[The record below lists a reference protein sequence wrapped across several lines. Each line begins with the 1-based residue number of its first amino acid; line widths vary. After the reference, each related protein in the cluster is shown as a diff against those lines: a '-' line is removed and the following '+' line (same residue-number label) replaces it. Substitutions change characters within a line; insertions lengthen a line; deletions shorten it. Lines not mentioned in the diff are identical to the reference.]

1 MNKWNKDVQEKDIQ
15 IENIKVFYILNIFP
29 HFCLITK
36 IIFQMP
42 NLMFKSKQLMF
53 VSYLFKKQL
62 EAVEN
67 DKSGLKQSSSVTE
80 DKYKLAKSKINE
92 LSEKMD
98 EVVRL
103 TNKEKD
109 EILAKYR
116 AAKETIRK
124 LLDQVPIY

>member
-1 MNKWNKDVQEKDIQ
+1 
-15 IENIKVFYILNIFP
+15 
-29 HFCLITK
+29 
-36 IIFQMP
+36 
-42 NLMFKSKQLMF
+42 
-53 VSYLFKKQL
+53 
-62 EAVEN
+62 
-67 DKSGLKQSSSVTE
+67 LKQSSSITE

-124 LLDQVPIY
+124 LLDQVSVLPTLDMAVP

>member
-1 MNKWNKDVQEKDIQ
+1 MPTLRFHSTNARSPAVNLRDALLIGQAPDRGLYLPER
-15 IENIKVFYILNIFP
+15 FP
-29 HFCLITK
+29 TFTANERAACAKLPYHEIAFRVLARFTAGVL
-36 IIFQMP
+36 P
-42 NLMFKSKQLMF
+42 
-53 VSYLFKKQL
+53 
-62 EAVEN
+62 
-67 DKSGLKQSSSVTE
+67 E

-124 LLDQVPIY
+124 LLDQVTIR

>member
-1 MNKWNKDVQEKDIQ
+1 M
-15 IENIKVFYILNIFP
+15 
-29 HFCLITK
+29 
-36 IIFQMP
+36 
-42 NLMFKSKQLMF
+42 
-53 VSYLFKKQL
+53 
-62 EAVEN
+62 
-67 DKSGLKQSSSVTE
+67 
-80 DKYKLAKSKINE
+80 AKSKINE

-124 LLDQVPIY
+124 LLDQVSILPTLDMAVP